1 MRPVIVALLAL
12 FVSGSMALSDM
23 AMAEMAP
30 ADMAVP
36 LPGGYGLL
44 NAPRAPRAAIV
55 LIPGGNGH
63 LGIRAD
69 GSFSSLQGNQ
79 LVRTRKAYAAAG
91 VASLVI
97 DQGVSVGSAVAHL
110 RQRFGRP
117 VTVAGTSRGSLRMG
131 EALAAR
137 PNGLVITAG
146 FLDQVRGQ
154 IGSPA
159 ALPPVLVVHH
169 RLDGCR
175 VTPPAAVEPFRAW
188 GGARVRVAW
197 IDGGT
202 DAGDPCQARGYH
214 GFAGQDGRV
223 VGLVAGFA
231 KGVR

>member
-1 MRPVIVALLAL
+1 MKTVIVALLAL
-12 FVSGSMALSDM
+12 VAAAIAPLATPARADEAVAL
-23 AMAEMAP
+23 A
-30 ADMAVP
+30 
-36 LPGGYGLL
+36 GGYGLL

-69 GSFSSLQGNQ
+69 GSFTSLQGNQ

-97 DQGVSVGSAVAHL
+97 DAGVPASAAVTYL

-117 VTVAGTSRGSLRMG
+117 VTVAGTSRGSLRLG
-131 EALAAR
+131 EALGSR
-137 PNGLVITAG
+137 PNGFVITAG

-159 ALPPVLVVHH
+159 ALPPTLVVHH
-169 RLDGCR
+169 RQDGCR
-175 VTPPAAVEPFRAW
+175 FTPPSAVEPFKAW
-188 GGARVRVAW
+188 GGARVRVTW

-214 GFAGQDGRV
+214 GFAGNDGRV

>member
-12 FVSGSMALSDM
+12 IAWAAISLASPALAGEAVSLS
-23 AMAEMAP
+23 
-30 ADMAVP
+30 
-36 LPGGYGLL
+36 GGYGLL
-44 NAPRAPRAAIV
+44 NAPRAPRASIV
-55 LIPGGNGH
+55 LIPGGSGH

-91 VASLVI
+91 VASLTI
-97 DQGVSVGSAVAHL
+97 DSGVSVAAAVAYL

-117 VTVAGTSRGSLRMG
+117 VTVAGTSRGSLRIAG
-131 EALAAR
+131 ALSAR
-137 PNGLVITAG
+137 PNGIVITAG

-154 IGSPA
+154 IGSAA

-169 RLDGCR
+169 RRDGCR
-175 VTPPAAVEPFRAW
+175 FTPPSGVEPFKAW

-197 IDGGT
+197 FDGGT

-223 VGLVAGFA
+223 VGVVAGFA

>member
-1 MRPVIVALLAL
+1 MRIVIVALLAL
-12 FVSGSMALSDM
+12 IAAALGPLAAPARADDAVALS
-23 AMAEMAP
+23 
-30 ADMAVP
+30 
-36 LPGGYGLL
+36 GGYGLL

-55 LIPGGNGH
+55 LIPGGNGY
-63 LGIRAD
+63 LGIRPD

-79 LVRTRKAYAAAG
+79 LVRTRKAYAASG

-97 DQGVSVGSAVAHL
+97 DSGVSVGSAVTYL
-110 RQRFGRP
+110 RQRYGRP

-131 EALAAR
+131 EALGAR

-169 RLDGCR
+169 RQDGCR
-175 VTPPAAVEPFRAW
+175 VTPPAAVEPFKAW

-197 IDGGT
+197 IEGGT
-202 DAGDPCQARGYH
+202 DAGDPCQARGFH
-214 GFAGQDGRV
+214 GFAGNDGRV

-231 KGVR
+231 KGLR

>member
-12 FVSGSMALSDM
+12 FVSGSMALSDL
-23 AMAEMAP
+23 AP

-110 RQRFGRP
+110 RQRYGRP

-137 PNGLVITAG
+137 PNGIVITAG

-169 RLDGCR
+169 RMDGCR

>member
-1 MRPVIVALLAL
+1 MRPVIVVLLAL
-12 FVSGSMALSDM
+12 IAAAIGSPARADEAVALS
-23 AMAEMAP
+23 
-30 ADMAVP
+30 
-36 LPGGYGLL
+36 GGYGLL

-63 LGIRAD
+63 LGIRPD

-91 VASLVI
+91 VASLTI
-97 DQGVSVGSAVAHL
+97 DAGVSVASAVAHL

-131 EALAAR
+131 EALGAR
-137 PNGLVITAG
+137 PNGIVITAG

-159 ALPPVLVVHH
+159 ALPPTLVVHH
-169 RLDGCR
+169 RQDGCR
-175 VTPPAAVEPFRAW
+175 VTPPSAVEPFKAW

-214 GFAGQDGRV
+214 GFAGNDGRV